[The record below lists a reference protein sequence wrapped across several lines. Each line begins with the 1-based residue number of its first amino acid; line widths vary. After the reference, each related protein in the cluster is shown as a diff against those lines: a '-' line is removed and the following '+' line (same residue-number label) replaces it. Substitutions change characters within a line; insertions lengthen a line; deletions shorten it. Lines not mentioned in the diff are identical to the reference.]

1 MLYTICEEEMRQSVK
16 YLSVSVSVLY
26 VFLSCIA
33 CDFIHYPPQ
42 FSNIVDH
49 ACTDISLIPPNLIAD
64 AKADLR
70 IAYGHT
76 SHGSQ
81 LTTGMSG
88 LASWKG
94 DLYAWNEGGTGGA
107 LDLDDYFV
115 SGDLGNPDFTT
126 WADRTRTYL
135 DNPLNA
141 DVNVVIWS
149 WCGQVSGA
157 SAANINTYLS
167 LMSQL
172 ENDYPQVTFVYMT
185 GHLDGTGLEGN
196 LHQRNEQ
203 IRDYCRHNNKF
214 LYDFADIESYDP
226 DGDYF
231 GDLYPDDN
239 CDYDGDGS
247 LPRTET
253 GNWALEWQNTHT
265 QDIDWY
271 DCSSAHSQPFNANR
285 KAYAAWWLLVS
296 ITAHRH

>member
-1 MLYTICEEEMRQSVK
+1 LYIIYKEEMKQLLNIFSV
-16 YLSVSVSVLY
+16 YISLLS
-26 VFLSCIA
+26 VFLSCIS

-49 ACTDISLIPPNLIAD
+49 TCTNLSLIPHDTIEE
-64 AKADLR
+64 AKAFLH

-81 LTTGMSG
+81 LTNGMSG
-88 LASWKG
+88 LADWKG

-107 LDLDDYFV
+107 LDLDDNFV
-115 SGDLGNPDFTT
+115 DGDLGNPDFTT

-141 DVNVVIWS
+141 DVNVVMWS

-157 SAANINTYLS
+157 SANDINTYLS

-172 ENDYPQVTFVYMT
+172 EHDYPQITFVYMT
-185 GHLDGTGLEGN
+185 GHLDGRGLEGI

-203 IRDYCRHNNKF
+203 IRAYCRQNNKF

-226 DGDYF
+226 DGNYF

-253 GNWALEWQNTHT
+253 GNWAIEWQNAHT
-265 QDIDWY
+265 EGIDWY
-271 DCSSAHSQPFNANR
+271 NCGSAHSQPLNANL
-285 KAYAAWWLLVS
+285 KAYAAWWLWVS
-296 ITAHRH
+296 IAQYRQ